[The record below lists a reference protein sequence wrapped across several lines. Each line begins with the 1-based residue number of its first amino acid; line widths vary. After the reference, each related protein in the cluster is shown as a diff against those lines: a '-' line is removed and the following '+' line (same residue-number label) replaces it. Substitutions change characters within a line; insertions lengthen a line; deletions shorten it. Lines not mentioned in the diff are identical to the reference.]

1 MDSVTARE
9 PQRLLEAPDLA
20 GRVLRHALARQED
33 PGREVLAWN
42 RLERRLPATSP
53 GWGRLAARLVLAVLL
68 AGLAALMAVPLGARL
83 FPQRPAAGMARHLT
97 LPAPSALVSRPV
109 PPGRSA
115 LADGSRV
122 ELSPGG
128 RAAVEAPSPGQM
140 RVRLEAGQVALAV
153 TPKRGAERLEVM
165 AGGFVFRVVGTEF
178 TVSLAANG
186 PRLDVRE
193 GTVAVL
199 EGERQVALIGAGES
213 WQRPPEPAPEA
224 SAAAAP
230 SDTAAVGADTDCLAA
245 ARRGAHQAALTCFE
259 AQARGSGLPAEIAE
273 IEGARLRRD
282 VLGAPRGALAALQ
295 GYRRRH
301 PGGAFAPEAAVP
313 IVEILAELGDTPAAL
328 AESEALLASSAARE
342 RAPELR
348 LLRGRLLR
356 QAGDLE
362 RAAEELAM
370 VAAGGGPLAAP
381 ANLARGACL
390 EDAGRVEEARA
401 LYREL
406 AASSEGA
413 AARSAAERLRAL
425 EGTSQGDEERTVSD
439 ER

>member
-9 PQRLLEAPDLA
+9 PQRLVEAPDLA
-20 GRVLRHALARQED
+20 GRVLRHALLAHED
-33 PGREVLAWN
+33 PGREVMAWD
-42 RLERRLPATSP
+42 RLERRLPASSP
-53 GWGRLAARLVLAVLL
+53 GFGRLAARLVLAVLL
-68 AGLAALMAVPLGARL
+68 AGVAALLAVPFGARL
-83 FPQRPAAGMARHLT
+83 FPARPAVGMARHLT
-97 LPAPSALVSRPV
+97 LPAASALVARPV

-128 RAAVEAPSPGQM
+128 RAAVEAPSPGQT
-140 RVRLEAGQVALAV
+140 RLRLEAGQVALAV
-153 TPKRGAERLEVM
+153 TPKHGAERLEVA

-178 TVSLAANG
+178 TVSLDANG

-199 EGERQVALIGAGES
+199 EGERQVALIGAGRS
-213 WQRPPEPAPEA
+213 WQRPLEPAPEA
-224 SAAAAP
+224 SAAAAAP
-230 SDTAAVGADTDCLAA
+230 SSTAAADADCLAA
-245 ARRGAHQAALTCFE
+245 ARRGAHRAALACFE
-259 AQARGSGLPAEIAE
+259 AQARGGGLRAEIAE

-282 VLGAPRGALAALQ
+282 VLGDPRGALAALQ

-301 PGGAFAPEAAVP
+301 PGGAFVTEAAVT
-313 IVEILAELGDTPAAL
+313 IVELLAELGDTSAAL
-328 AESEALLASSAARE
+328 AESEALLASSTARE
-342 RAPELR
+342 RGPELR

-356 QAGDLE
+356 QAGE
-362 RAAEELAM
+362 PGRAAEELAS
-370 VAAGGGPLAAP
+370 VAAGGGPLAAQ
-381 ANLARGACL
+381 ASLLRGSCL
-390 EDAGRVEEARA
+390 EAAGRGEEARA

-406 AASSEGA
+406 AASGDGA

-425 EGTSQGDEERTVSD
+425 EAAPASAAEGTVPD